1 MKRLRSKLTY
11 ANLVSTLCLFLL
23 LGGGAAFA
31 AAKLA
36 KNSVGTKQIKNNAIT
51 AAKSKNGAVTGS
63 KIKLS
68 SLGTVPRATTADS
81 ATSAIHADSASSAS
95 TATTAANANA
105 LGGRAPNGY
114 ATTQLEAEHVVGK
127 PGQPAFE
134 NGCTNFLPG
143 DITEVGFYKDPFGVV
158 HMRGYATGCT
168 GFASIFTLPVGF
180 RPKEGEFFA
189 VVNSNSSNG
198 LVEVTAEGKV
208 LVFGG
213 TTAGLSTVEFRTDG

>member
-31 AAKLA
+31 ATKLA

-51 AAKSKNGAVTGS
+51 GAKIKNGAVTGS

-81 ATSAIHADSASSAS
+81 ATSATHADSASSAS
-95 TATTAANANA
+95 TATTAGNANA
-105 LGGRAPNGY
+105 LGGRAPSLY
-114 ATTQLEAEHVVGK
+114 ATTQLEVEHVVGK
-127 PGQPAFE
+127 PGEPAFE
-134 NGCTNFLPG
+134 HGCHNFVPG
-143 DITEVGFYKDPFGVV
+143 FITEVGFYKDSFGVV
-158 HMRGYATGCT
+158 HMRGYAVACT
-168 GFASIFTLPVGF
+168 ASSSIFTLPVGF

-189 VVNSNSSNG
+189 VVNSNTTNG
-198 LVEVTAEGKV
+198 LLEVTAEGQV
-208 LVFGG
+208 VVFGG
-213 TTAGLSTVEFRTDG
+213 STAGLSTVEFRTDG